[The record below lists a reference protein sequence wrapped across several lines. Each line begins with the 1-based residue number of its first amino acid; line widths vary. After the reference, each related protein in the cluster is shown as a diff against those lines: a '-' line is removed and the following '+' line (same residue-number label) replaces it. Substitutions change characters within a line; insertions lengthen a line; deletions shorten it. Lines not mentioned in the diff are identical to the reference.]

1 MSRSSTLILLG
12 IFTIITPF
20 SGLPMAFRS
29 LLLFIFGVC
38 TLSVGLS
45 MRANKE

>member
-1 MSRSSTLILLG
+1 MSRPSALILIG
-12 IFTIITPF
+12 ILVIITPF

-38 TLSVGLS
+38 TLIIGLS